1 MKHPIFCYAGLVA
14 IQGALLAQVPS
25 NTTAVPTGTVAQP
38 QVALIS
44 QEAAWWLAN
53 PQALFQ
59 QLDVDKDGL
68 LNYNE
73 FSRVGVLSTQVAVPA
88 NSNGRNGVYAPNAGV
103 PANNGLSPAPGVKP
117 MTGPQ
122 GTYTPPTGVPPVS
135 QNGGSYVPTSPPPPV
150 RPGP

>member
-1 MKHPIFCYAGLVA
+1 MKYAIFCYAGLMAV
-14 IQGALLAQVPS
+14 QSALLAQAPPNPAPTTTDPGVP
-25 NTTAVPTGTVAQP
+25 P

-73 FSRVGVLSTQVAVPA
+73 FSRVGLLSTQVAVSATA
-88 NSNGRNGVYAPNAGV
+88 NGTNGVYAPNTGV
-103 PANNGLSPAPGVKP
+103 PANNGVAPAPGVKP